1 MASVTRRS
9 RDKGESRESADCKL
23 AYVSGVLG
31 VVFAARVRRVRRRSL
46 CCCDSDSVGRVEAR
60 AVCGGVL
67 VSAVLRCGGMSKDT
81 LVFGPCAPGK

>member
-9 RDKGESRESADCKL
+9 RARGESRDSADCRL

-46 CCCDSDSVGRVEAR
+46 CCCASDSVGSVEAR
-60 AVCGGVL
+60 AVCEGML
-67 VSAVLRCGGMSKDT
+67 VSVVRRLW
-81 LVFGPCAPGK
+81 